1 MSAFDETPPLDAES
15 NPRET
20 DQHETTR
27 TRSGRYRA
35 KHKTTV
41 WTFKDPRRTKARI
54 YRGYEGLPWSL
65 TDLVRKT
72 NSAIA
77 KGDVPGKRLEVGDV
91 VQACVVSYY
100 CDGELHRPQT
110 TDDSPR
116 YGTLP
121 YRIVRVEEGH
131 LSAEPALPEGA
142 ALHFKLPVT
151 VGDLIPTLGDDEKP
165 GVLVSLQLKE
175 AAYESEAQAIEEAEA
190 TLDAAAAYVMSNR
203 ADDEAADFVSFI
215 ESGERD
221 AASTPAMGSPAAGSG
236 LPVPEAT
243 EDPAE
248 TARMKSA
255 RLKRKLDSRREE
267 DMQDFGFAK

>member
-1 MSAFDETPPLDAES
+1 VSAFDETPARDPQS
-15 NPRET
+15 NPRDTE
-20 DQHETTR
+20 QHETTR

-35 KHKTTV
+35 SHKTAV
-41 WTFKDPRRTKARI
+41 WAFKDPRKTKARI

-72 NSAIA
+72 NTAIA
-77 KGDVPGKRLEVGDV
+77 KGDVPGERLEVGDV

-121 YRIVRVEEGH
+121 YRIVKVEAGH

-142 ALHFKLPVT
+142 AIHFKLPVT

-175 AAYESEAQAIEEAEA
+175 AAYESEAQVIEEAEA
-190 TLDAAAAYVMSNR
+190 ALEHAATYMTDK
-203 ADDEAADFVSFI
+203 ADDEAADFVRFI

-221 AASTPAMGSPAAGSG
+221 AAATPAMGSPAAGSG
-236 LPVPEAT
+236 THAPDAT
-243 EDPAE
+243 QDPAE
-248 TARMKSA
+248 TARMESA
-255 RLKRKLDSRREE
+255 RLKRKLDSRRHE

>member
-1 MSAFDETPPLDAES
+1 MSAFDETPARDAES
-15 NPRET
+15 KPRDTE
-20 DQHETTR
+20 QHETTR
-27 TRSGRYRA
+27 TRSGRFRA
-35 KHKTTV
+35 KHETAV
-41 WTFKDPRRTKARI
+41 WAFKDPRKTKARI

-77 KGDVPGKRLEVGDV
+77 KGDVPGKRLDVGDV
-91 VQACVVSYY
+91 IQACVVSYY

-121 YRIVRVEEGH
+121 YRIVKAEAGH

-142 ALHFKLPVT
+142 AIHFELPVT

-175 AAYESEAQAIEEAEA
+175 AAYESETQAIEEAEA
-190 TLDAAAAYVMSNR
+190 TLDAAAAYVMSGK
-203 ADDEAADFVSFI
+203 ADDEAADFMSFI
-215 ESGERD
+215 ETGEKDTER
-221 AASTPAMGSPAAGSG
+221 TPATPAPA
-236 LPVPEAT
+236 PP

-248 TARMKSA
+248 KARRDSA
-255 RLKRKLDSRREE
+255 RLKRKLDSRRDE
-267 DMQDFGFAK
+267 DRQDFGFAK